1 MSHQSGACDNR
12 ALELEGI
19 LRLHWKPSRD
29 RSSIARII
37 YPHPTCKRQNA
48 PYAKVLGKHL
58 HSPTGQFLLPA
69 CDLLRYNPVQ
79 FSGARPLRLYA
90 PSLKRQLRRALFALT
105 VVTARLVHRVAP
117 VYPSSARA
125 NHTEG
130 TVVLRAT
137 ISTKGRISALIIL
150 SGPREFV
157 ESALGAVQQW
167 RYRPYI
173 VNGEPFEG
181 MTEID
186 VN

>member
-48 PYAKVLGKHL
+48 PYAKVVCKHL

-90 PSLKRQLRRALFALT
+90 PSLKRQLRRALSRAYREGAAA
-105 VVTARLVHRVAP
+105 ARWHQYGDFRSHRG
-117 VYPSSARA
+117 ARA
-125 NHTEG
+125 RQIPDRSCYPAARRFHGVPGAQDGKGSFPRRSETKWNSG
-130 TVVLRAT
+130 T
-137 ISTKGRISALIIL
+137 SDS
-150 SGPREFV
+150 SGECFRNRHRGK
-157 ESALGAVQQW
+157 S
-167 RYRPYI
+167 
-173 VNGEPFEG
+173 
-181 MTEID
+181 
-186 VN
+186 